1 MQNQRHLKELLG
13 LERVD
18 FRHEIFT
25 RDLSVIFI

>member
-1 MQNQRHLKELLG
+1 MQNQHLKELLG